1 METRAHH
8 VLIGLFTVLVVGAAL
23 MFALWLGKSD
33 ADRQFEIYDIVFQEA
48 VSGLSK
54 GGTVEFN
61 GIKIGDV
68 VSLRLDPDDARR
80 VIARVRVD
88 AAAPVRTDTEARL
101 VPAGITGR
109 TMIRLTSGDDPG
121 SVPLQAEDDVVPR
134 LVAVPSA
141 FGRLLADGEDAV
153 TNVNELL
160 VQARMLFSAENVAA
174 IGRTLDNL
182 EQTTAALAAQRDDVN
197 AVLKQVTQAS
207 VEAST
212 ALAEATRVLG
222 TANRLVEQQGTQTLD
237 SAREAMLAFE
247 RAMGS
252 VEALIADNRAP
263 LDGGLRGLAELGPAV
278 AELRTTLASLRAA
291 SNRPRS
297 SRHENPAPRTAA
309 VSPVRRARCRP
320 LAGDRRR
327 GAAAGLH
334 HPAQGR
340 AARGLSAALRRAPC
354 RIRRADGAVVAAH
367 RAPGGRRSAVR
378 PAHRRRAR
386 GQPR

>member
-101 VPAGITGR
+101 VPAGITGL

-153 TNVNELL
+153 TNVYELL

-263 LDGGLRGLAELGPAV
+263 LDGGLRGLAEIGPAV
-278 AELRTTLASLRAA
+278 AELRTTLASLRAIT
-291 SNRPRS
+291 RQL
-297 SRHENPAPRTAA
+297 E
-309 VSPVRRARCRP
+309 
-320 LAGDRRR
+320 D
-327 GAAAGLH
+327 
-334 HPAQGR
+334 
-340 AARGLSAALRRAPC
+340 
-354 RIRRADGAVVAAH
+354 
-367 RAPGGRRSAVR
+367 R
-378 PAHRRRAR
+378 PADYLL
-386 GQPR
+386 GLEPTKEFTP